1 MLGMILHAYNPSIQ
15 DAEVGKGYKF
25 EASIGY
31 VSCWLVLCQLHKLY
45 SSERKDPIWENAAI
59 RAGCKQRIL

>member
-1 MLGMILHAYNPSIQ
+1 MLGMMCNAYNPSIQ

-31 VSCWLVLCQLHKLY
+31 ISCWLVLCQLHKLY
-45 SSERKDPIWENAAI
+45 SSERKDQHLGKCCHKN
-59 RAGCKQRIL
+59 GL